1 MIEMAD
7 LLSWDKSID
16 KDVKTSEDKK
26 IGKVRAITTDYIQIQ
41 KGVLDKK
48 YYFVPKHY
56 IQGYDGDHIWLVL
69 TEDQVKQ
76 FESEKELPL
85 SSFDNAQYRERKSV
99 VESQYPQ
106 FSSAIPSYSP
116 STSPAQDQVG
126 MSWDKVIG
134 KEVKSA
140 DDKDIGQVESIA
152 VDYVEVKEGTVN
164 KKHYYIPKS
173 FAGEFDGKKLHV
185 SLTKEEIKDKYERDS
200 PPLPLENESNQYK
213 DISKQREVNDPQYR
227 ELIPPMAKEPG
238 LEMRG
243 QESGEILK
251 IPWEEVIHKHVR
263 TSDNVDI
270 GDVDKVGNEFIVV
283 REGVVSVHLY
293 YIPKQHI
300 NHYDGSSIWINVPS
314 GLVSAKFERKSEPT
328 QQEIDMLVREA
339 ENKKVDEAR

>member
-1 MIEMAD
+1 MAD
-7 LLSWDKSID
+7 LLSWDRSID

-26 IGKVRAITTDYIQIQ
+26 VGKVRAITADYIQIQ
-41 KGVLDKK
+41 KGALDKK

-56 IQGYDGDHIWLVL
+56 IQGYDGDHIWLAL

-116 STSPAQDQVG
+116 SISPAQDQVG

-152 VDYVEVKEGTVN
+152 VDYIEVKEGTVN

-185 SLTKEEIKDKYERDS
+185 SLTKDEIKDNYERDS
-200 PPLPLENESNQYK
+200 PPLPPEHESSQHK

-227 ELIPPMAKEPG
+227 ELIPLMAKEPG

>member
-1 MIEMAD
+1 MAD

-16 KDVKTSEDKK
+16 KDVETSDDKRVGK
-26 IGKVRAITTDYIQIQ
+26 IRAVTTDYIQIQ
-41 KGVLDKK
+41 KCTLDKK

-56 IQGYDGDHIWLVL
+56 IQGYDGDHIWLAL

-152 VDYVEVKEGTVN
+152 VDYIEVKEGTVN

-227 ELIPPMAKEPG
+227 ELIPLMAKEPG

-243 QESGEILK
+243 QESG
-251 IPWEEVIHKHVR
+251 
-263 TSDNVDI
+263 
-270 GDVDKVGNEFIVV
+270 
-283 REGVVSVHLY
+283 
-293 YIPKQHI
+293 
-300 NHYDGSSIWINVPS
+300 
-314 GLVSAKFERKSEPT
+314 
-328 QQEIDMLVREA
+328 
-339 ENKKVDEAR
+339 